1 MSWRLDHVTRI
12 ISDATLGTAIVL
24 VHVAMADRLEM
35 RRRTDDDHRGAN
47 GLGFPPPDA
56 PRDAARARE

>member
-12 ISDATLGTAIVL
+12 ISDATIGTAIVL

-35 RRRTDDDHRGAN
+35 RRTDDDHRRAN
-47 GLGFPPPDA
+47 GLGFRSPDA

>member
-12 ISDATLGTAIVL
+12 ISDATIGTAIVL

-35 RRRTDDDHRGAN
+35 RRHTNDDHRGAH
-47 GLGFPPPDA
+47 GRRPPDA
-56 PRDAARARE
+56 LRDAVRE